1 MQKSQQKTL
10 KKVDKVKNT
19 VKSLKNDISRLE
31 DMLEAIMKAQDI
43 HMQTEDM

>member
-1 MQKSQQKTL
+1 ML

-31 DMLEAIMKAQDI
+31 DMLGTIMKAQDI
-43 HMQTEDM
+43 SMNTDDI